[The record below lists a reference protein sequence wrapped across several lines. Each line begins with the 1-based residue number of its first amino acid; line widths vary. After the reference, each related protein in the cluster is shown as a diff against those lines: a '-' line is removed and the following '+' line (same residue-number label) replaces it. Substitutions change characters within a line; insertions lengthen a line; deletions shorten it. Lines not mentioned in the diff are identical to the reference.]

1 MAISTRIKR
10 RSLFAAGLGVL
21 AAPVILREKAVAV
34 ATGEHSNMNA
44 MPLPEIDQFKLGSY
58 KFTVVRDGINISEK
72 PYETYGT
79 NQDPETVK
87 ALLTANFLPA
97 DKLLNG
103 YTPALIDIGSDVIL
117 VDTGFGAAGR
127 ARGAGRLTE
136 SLEAAGYSADDV
148 TLVALTHLHGDHI
161 GGLMENGAAAFKNA
175 RYVIGQAEYDFWSNK
190 SREGTPAEGGHKAV
204 LANVTPLVE
213 KATFIKEG
221 DSVAPGMT
229 AMLAAG
235 HSPGHMVFHVESEGK
250 RLVLTGD
257 TANHY
262 ILSLLRPDWEVRFD
276 MDKAQ
281 AAASRRK
288 VFDMIAT
295 DKIAFL
301 GYHMPFP
308 AVGFAE
314 KQDGGYRFVPKT
326 YQFDI

>member
-1 MAISTRIKR
+1 MAISTRMTR
-10 RSLFAAGLGVL
+10 RRLFAASLGLL
-21 AAPVILREKAVAV
+21 AAPAILREKAEAAV
-34 ATGEHSNMNA
+34 TGASRRMDIT
-44 MPLPEIDQFKLGSY
+44 PLPEINQFKLGSY

-79 NQDPETVK
+79 DQHPQAVQ

-103 YTPALIDIGSDVIL
+103 YAPVLIDTGSDRIL

-127 ARGAGRLTE
+127 ARGLGKLAEGLKV
-136 SLEAAGYSADDV
+136 AGYSPEDV

-161 GGLMENGAAAFKNA
+161 GGLMEDGAPAFRNA
-175 RYVIGQAEYDFWSNK
+175 RYVIGAAEYAFWSNTA
-190 SREGTPAEGGHKAV
+190 REGTPAEAGHKAV
-204 LANVTPLVE
+204 LANVVPLAE
-213 KATFIKEG
+213 KAAFIKDG
-221 DSVAPGMT
+221 ASVAPSIT

-281 AAASRRK
+281 AAATRRK

-308 AVGFAE
+308 AVGFVE
-314 KQDGGYRFVPKT
+314 RQDGGYRFVPKT

>member
-1 MAISTRIKR
+1 MAISTPIR
-10 RSLFAAGLGVL
+10 RRTFFATGLGLL
-21 AAPVILREKAVAV
+21 AAPVILREKAVAA
-34 ATGEHSNMNA
+34 ATGESSNMNA

-97 DKLLNG
+97 DKLLSG
-103 YTPALIDIGSDVIL
+103 YTPALIDTGADVIL

-127 ARGAGRLTE
+127 ARGAGRLAE
-136 SLEAAGYSADDV
+136 GLKAAGYSADDV

-204 LANVTPLVE
+204 LANLTPLVE
-213 KATFIKEG
+213 KATFIKDG
-221 DSVAPGMT
+221 DSIAPGMT

-314 KQDGGYRFVPKT
+314 RQDGGYRFVAKT